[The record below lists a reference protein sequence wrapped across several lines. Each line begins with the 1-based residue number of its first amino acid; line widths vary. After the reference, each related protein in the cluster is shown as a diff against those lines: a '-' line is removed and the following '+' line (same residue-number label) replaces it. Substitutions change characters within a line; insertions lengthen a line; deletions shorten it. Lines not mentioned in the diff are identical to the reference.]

1 MPNYLRPQ
9 TVGEVLRNAAE
20 IYFRNFGVIFVT
32 FFLPV
37 FPFSVW
43 QNEAQVAQAWA
54 WMWLALIF
62 SIVASCISWGALTIA
77 VSDICLGNKPSVA
90 RSYQK
95 IFGRA
100 LGRLLVAS
108 VLQTLSWIIGFIL
121 CIVPG
126 VIAMLWFMFT
136 PPAVMLEGLG
146 GIKALQR
153 SKRLAQ
159 GFLGR
164 NFVVLLL
171 LMIIGGVVGGL
182 AGGIL
187 GVIVELV
194 RQASNIDVTF
204 IARVLLVA
212 TQTLIG
218 SFSLIAMI
226 ILYYD
231 LRARK
236 EAYDAAALAEDLR
249 R

>member
-9 TVGEVLRNAAE
+9 TVGELLRNAAE
-20 IYFRNFGVIFVT
+20 IYFRNFGVVFVT

-37 FPFSVW
+37 LPFSVW

-54 WMWLALIF
+54 WMWLAVAF
-62 SIVASCISWGALTIA
+62 STVASCIAWGALTIA
-77 VSDICLGNKPSVA
+77 VSDICLGNKPSLA

-95 IFGRA
+95 IFGSA
-100 LGRLLVAS
+100 FGRLLVAS
-108 VLQTLSWIIGFIL
+108 LLQALCWIIGFIL

-146 GIKALQR
+146 GTKALQR

-164 NFVVLLL
+164 NFLVLLL
-171 LMIIGGVVGGL
+171 LVIIGAVVGGL
-182 AGGIL
+182 VGGTF
-187 GVIVELV
+187 GVIVGVAE
-194 RQASNIDVTF
+194 
-204 IARVLLVA
+204 RVLHVQATFVLRLVIVVV
-212 TQTLIG
+212 QTLTA
-218 SFSLIAMI
+218 SFSIVALIL
-226 ILYYD
+226 LYYD